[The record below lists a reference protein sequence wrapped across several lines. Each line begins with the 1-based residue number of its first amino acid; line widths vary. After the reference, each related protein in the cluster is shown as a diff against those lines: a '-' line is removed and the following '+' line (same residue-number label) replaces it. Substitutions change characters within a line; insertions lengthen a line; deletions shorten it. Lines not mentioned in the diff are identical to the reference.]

1 MSTLW
6 SAEAVAAYIGAIA
19 AAFAGALAYVQTR
32 STDRVA
38 RSQDEQQSNL
48 QELRSATNTCT
59 ALNAS
64 MLTVLRALE
73 NYLDLARAGNAL
85 PPSRISLSTRLD
97 TQYGER
103 MRSLPASF
111 RHVQAVY
118 EGVLLNV
125 GRIDDALDGYDVSG
139 SLPTGTAIA
148 DHLYSL
154 RTRVDSLDGL
164 IEAAGYDFSRIA
176 ALPTGW
182 DASFAV
188 PPGRGRTRRR
198 LGQ

>member
-64 MLTVLRALE
+64 MLTVLRAL
-73 NYLDLARAGNAL
+73 
-85 PPSRISLSTRLD
+85 
-97 TQYGER
+97 ER